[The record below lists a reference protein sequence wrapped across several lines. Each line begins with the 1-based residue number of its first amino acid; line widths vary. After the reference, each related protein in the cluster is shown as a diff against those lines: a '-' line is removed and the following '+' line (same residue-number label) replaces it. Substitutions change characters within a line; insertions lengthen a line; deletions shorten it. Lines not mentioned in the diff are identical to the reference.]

1 MPQARRIGT
10 SKALA
15 VPVPE
20 MQADMAHLRRI
31 GCWNTM
37 QGDTRSLGFVRHELP
52 QLIECPTIA
61 SAAFR
66 GASGHAEGRSRIP
79 VKSSSARSRPEQQ
92 AFATRSLLISWF
104 VWR

>member
-10 SKALA
+10 SKVLA

-37 QGDTRSLGFVRHELP
+37 QGDTRSLGFVRH
-52 QLIECPTIA
+52 
-61 SAAFR
+61 
-66 GASGHAEGRSRIP
+66 
-79 VKSSSARSRPEQQ
+79 
-92 AFATRSLLISWF
+92 
-104 VWR
+104 